1 MKVTTLVGYPQ
12 GTFFAR
18 KKFFFPKKVSKS
30 HFSWI
35 KSIYSSDIEVFTK
48 MTLLNIFTK
57 MYHRS
62 VINSIEVSLKC
73 GKLRTERL
81 ILRNYV

>member
-1 MKVTTLVGYPQ
+1 
-12 GTFFAR
+12 
-18 KKFFFPKKVSKS
+18 
-30 HFSWI
+30 
-35 KSIYSSDIEVFTK
+35 

-57 MYHRS
+57 MCHRS